1 MKAIKLYKIQW
12 NLNGLTPDK
21 KKEVLEK
28 LPTAKGFTTNDD
40 NFNVTEKVPGLL
52 KKKYGYDVLEFAFS
66 ELRIV
71 NTLDDLLLLCKPDN
85 KTVKNLY
92 KTNGKLSTY
101 GESCFKNLEVNVR
114 QRLWK
119 EKQGVNI
126 WEMPTILDE
135 VMIGVENVTGLN
147 WEDGHNLEEV
157 MSEIV
162 KKLSEKKRKNIIAKY
177 ETVDNDE
184 EMEEE
189 DED

>member
-21 KKEVLEK
+21 KKEVLET

-92 KTNGKLSTY
+92 KTSGELSTY

-114 QRLWK
+114 QRLRNEFK
-119 EKQGVNI
+119 GMDI

-189 DED
+189 GED

>member
-1 MKAIKLYKIQW
+1 LK
-12 NLNGLTPDK
+12 
-21 KKEVLEK
+21 K

-66 ELRIV
+66 EIHIV

-85 KTVKNLY
+85 EKVKNLY
-92 KTNGKLSTY
+92 KTSGKLSSY

-114 QRLWK
+114 QRLWN
-119 EKQGVNI
+119 ESNGMDI
-126 WEMPTILDE
+126 WEMPVILDE

-147 WEDGHNLEEV
+147 WEEGHSLEEV

-162 KKLSEKKRKNIIAKY
+162 KKLSEKKKEKNVIAKY
-177 ETVDNDE
+177 EVVDGGE

-189 DED
+189 GEEE

>member
-21 KKEVLEK
+21 KKEVLET

-92 KTNGKLSTY
+92 KTSGKLSTY
-101 GESCFKNLEVNVR
+101 GESCFKNLEMNVR

-119 EKQGVNI
+119 EKQGVSI

-189 DED
+189 GEE